1 MKKLKLLLLPLLM
14 LLLLIVKTTP
24 TNAALID
31 VWEDITCPADID
43 CTIRAASAAGI
54 NFLFR
59 STVGKDSD
67 ELTASDVNQ
76 MARGEWN
83 KGMVS
88 AVGKIGALAYTIP
101 PTGDH
106 FANIIK
112 NTLSNNILNSKANAQ
127 EPQGSGDDILSIIE
141 PFWRGTRNVAYGLFV
156 VVMVAIGFMI
166 ILQRQLPTRT
176 VVTFTYALPR
186 ILIGLVLITFSLP
199 LIALKLSVD
208 LCIRHL
214 FTDCYAVRIP
224 PWTRR
229 YHHRP
234 GKEADCQGSSL
245 SVDPVFYHLGIILC
259 RLHS

>member
-88 AVGKIGALAYTIP
+88 AVGKIGVSAD
-101 PTGDH
+101 GDGR
-106 FANIIK
+106 
-112 NTLSNNILNSKANAQ
+112 S
-127 EPQGSGDDILSIIE
+127 GSL
-141 PFWRGTRNVAYGLFV
+141 R
-156 VVMVAIGFMI
+156 
-166 ILQRQLPTRT
+166 QRR
-176 VVTFTYALPR
+176 
-186 ILIGLVLITFSLP
+186 
-199 LIALKLSVD
+199 
-208 LCIRHL
+208 
-214 FTDCYAVRIP
+214 
-224 PWTRR
+224 
-229 YHHRP
+229 
-234 GKEADCQGSSL
+234 
-245 SVDPVFYHLGIILC
+245 
-259 RLHS
+259 